1 MTNHEAPARPR
12 RFTDQRGIALQTVII
27 MVVLLAIAGG
37 IAAVLLNRGSEAS
50 QQLEQQ
56 NVSVAPYQYGTETL
70 CKAAGLEW
78 AGTTAVAEGANTDRD
93 GDGTD
98 NEQLTNTCYK

>member
-1 MTNHEAPARPR
+1 MTNHEAEARPR

-50 QQLEQQ
+50 NELQDQ
-56 NVSVAPYQYGTETL
+56 SVTVEPDKYTNPELCRAAGHSWDGS
-70 CKAAGLEW
+70 CKA
-78 AGTTAVAEGANTDRD
+78 TS
-93 GDGTD
+93 
-98 NEQLTNTCYK
+98 